1 MGMVK
6 PESGDDWIYV
16 NRCKPNPETTRPELG
31 ENLCYKGHS
40 GAMKRLIPAFSSI
53 QTSERLTLDSLVF
66 ALIKSRRPPT
76 FLKAVLRP
84 DHALI
89 LSEPIIDEFSRVTA
103 DEKIKRHGDDE
114 AAAAYLGQGIA
125 QRSTRIGEDGS
136 GGRRTAESVPC
147 AHAGAVGR
155 RANRA

>member
-16 NRCKPNPETTRPELG
+16 NRCKPHPETMRPELG

-89 LSEPIIDEFSRVTA
+89 LSEPIIEELSRATE
-103 DEKIKRHGDDE
+103 DEKIKRYADDE
-114 AAAAYLGQGIA
+114 AAAAYLKVLLSKA
-125 QRSTRIGEDGS
+125 VLRAARVKSSSLQRP
-136 GGRRTAESVPC
+136 GR
-147 AHAGAVGR
+147 
-155 RANRA
+155 